1 MRASST
7 VFVAG
12 IRSSQTL
19 RTLVVASGWLLLL
32 AGLVCV
38 MALPMPL
45 HQSVAAGI
53 GWLLP
58 VAWQLRR
65 LRCAYMKYRYIHVF
79 HDGRAS
85 LVSARGTAVAARIL
99 PGSMLLRSIGWLRL
113 ESVDGT
119 RSSELVY
126 GNCRK
131 NKGWRRL
138 HVIWRHL

>member
-12 IRSSQTL
+12 IRSSETL
-19 RTLVVASGWLLLL
+19 RTLVVASGWLLLV
-32 AGLVCV
+32 AGLACI
-38 MALPMPL
+38 MALPLPL
-45 HQSVAAGI
+45 HQRTAVGV

-65 LRCAYMKYRYIHVF
+65 LRRGYMQYRYIHVF
-79 HDGRAS
+79 HDGRA
-85 LVSARGTAVAARIL
+85 LLTSARGTAVAARIL
-99 PGSMLLRSIGWLRL
+99 PGSMLLRGVGWLRL

-119 RSSELVY
+119 RSGELVC